1 MSQFYLVTFYQV
13 IKNKEHFDVKVEKR
27 ENLIVSGLIS
37 LVCPKTKES
46 YNSRLNLS
54 ASLHKLT
61 LHNR

>member
-37 LVCPKTKES
+37 LVYPKTKEI
-46 YNSRLNLS
+46 YNSRLNFS